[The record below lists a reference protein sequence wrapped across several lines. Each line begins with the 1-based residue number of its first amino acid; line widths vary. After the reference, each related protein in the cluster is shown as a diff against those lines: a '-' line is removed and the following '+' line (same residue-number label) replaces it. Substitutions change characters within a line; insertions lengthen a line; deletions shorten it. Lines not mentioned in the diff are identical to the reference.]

1 MKGGIGAA
9 REQGIEVIYVQHD
22 DGPDTGF
29 SIGDD
34 EFEVYSEFQPM
45 PDEKRFIKSVCS
57 AFKKESGLLEYLT
70 AKEEKD
76 VMICGI
82 MFFVNL
88 PTKEKYIIMEGQT
101 KLSAGQIGILINA
114 RIKDMAMWLM
124 EDFKYSLEEAL
135 DCVYNSE
142 LFEKLQDLET
152 GLYYQSSGYN
162 YELLKEEIKY
172 GKVG

>member
-1 MKGGIGAA
+1 ML
-9 REQGIEVIYVQHD
+9 
-22 DGPDTGF
+22 
-29 SIGDD
+29 
-34 EFEVYSEFQPM
+34 YS
-45 PDEKRFIKSVCS
+45 R
-57 AFKKESGLLEYLT
+57 Y
-70 AKEEKD
+70 
-76 VMICGI
+76 
-82 MFFVNL
+82 FFVKL
-88 PTKEKYIIMEGQT
+88 PTKEKYINMEGQT

>member
-1 MKGGIGAA
+1 MWHS
-9 REQGIEVIYVQHD
+9 RY
-22 DGPDTGF
+22 
-29 SIGDD
+29 
-34 EFEVYSEFQPM
+34 
-45 PDEKRFIKSVCS
+45 
-57 AFKKESGLLEYLT
+57 
-70 AKEEKD
+70 
-76 VMICGI
+76 
-82 MFFVNL
+82 FFVNL
-88 PTKEKYIIMEGQT
+88 PTKEKNIIMEGQT

-172 GKVG
+172 GRVG

>member
-1 MKGGIGAA
+1 MWYF
-9 REQGIEVIYVQHD
+9 RY
-22 DGPDTGF
+22 
-29 SIGDD
+29 
-34 EFEVYSEFQPM
+34 
-45 PDEKRFIKSVCS
+45 
-57 AFKKESGLLEYLT
+57 
-70 AKEEKD
+70 
-76 VMICGI
+76 
-82 MFFVNL
+82 FFVNL

>member
-1 MKGGIGAA
+1 
-9 REQGIEVIYVQHD
+9 
-22 DGPDTGF
+22 
-29 SIGDD
+29 
-34 EFEVYSEFQPM
+34 
-45 PDEKRFIKSVCS
+45 
-57 AFKKESGLLEYLT
+57 
-70 AKEEKD
+70 
-76 VMICGI
+76 
-82 MFFVNL
+82 
-88 PTKEKYIIMEGQT
+88 MEGQT

-162 YELLKEEIKY
+162 YELLKEEIKF
-172 GKVG
+172 GRILN

>member
-1 MKGGIGAA
+1 
-9 REQGIEVIYVQHD
+9 
-22 DGPDTGF
+22 
-29 SIGDD
+29 
-34 EFEVYSEFQPM
+34 
-45 PDEKRFIKSVCS
+45 
-57 AFKKESGLLEYLT
+57 
-70 AKEEKD
+70 
-76 VMICGI
+76 
-82 MFFVNL
+82 
-88 PTKEKYIIMEGQT
+88 MEGQT

-135 DCVYNSE
+135 DCIYNSE

-162 YELLKEEIKY
+162 YELLKEEMKY

>member
-1 MKGGIGAA
+1 
-9 REQGIEVIYVQHD
+9 
-22 DGPDTGF
+22 
-29 SIGDD
+29 
-34 EFEVYSEFQPM
+34 
-45 PDEKRFIKSVCS
+45 
-57 AFKKESGLLEYLT
+57 
-70 AKEEKD
+70 
-76 VMICGI
+76 
-82 MFFVNL
+82 
-88 PTKEKYIIMEGQT
+88 MEGQT

-162 YELLKEEIKY
+162 YEWLKEEMKY

>member
-1 MKGGIGAA
+1 MG
-9 REQGIEVIYVQHD
+9 
-22 DGPDTGF
+22 
-29 SIGDD
+29 
-34 EFEVYSEFQPM
+34 
-45 PDEKRFIKSVCS
+45 
-57 AFKKESGLLEYLT
+57 
-70 AKEEKD
+70 
-76 VMICGI
+76 
-82 MFFVNL
+82 
-88 PTKEKYIIMEGQT
+88 GQT

>member
-1 MKGGIGAA
+1 MW
-9 REQGIEVIYVQHD
+9 
-22 DGPDTGF
+22 
-29 SIGDD
+29 
-34 EFEVYSEFQPM
+34 YS
-45 PDEKRFIKSVCS
+45 R
-57 AFKKESGLLEYLT
+57 Y
-70 AKEEKD
+70 
-76 VMICGI
+76 
-82 MFFVNL
+82 FFVNL
-88 PTKEKYIIMEGQT
+88 PTEEKYIIMEGQT

>member
-1 MKGGIGAA
+1 
-9 REQGIEVIYVQHD
+9 
-22 DGPDTGF
+22 
-29 SIGDD
+29 
-34 EFEVYSEFQPM
+34 
-45 PDEKRFIKSVCS
+45 
-57 AFKKESGLLEYLT
+57 
-70 AKEEKD
+70 
-76 VMICGI
+76 
-82 MFFVNL
+82 
-88 PTKEKYIIMEGQT
+88 MEGQT

-142 LFEKLQDLET
+142 LFEQLQDLET

>member
-1 MKGGIGAA
+1 MW
-9 REQGIEVIYVQHD
+9 
-22 DGPDTGF
+22 
-29 SIGDD
+29 
-34 EFEVYSEFQPM
+34 YS
-45 PDEKRFIKSVCS
+45 R
-57 AFKKESGLLEYLT
+57 Y
-70 AKEEKD
+70 
-76 VMICGI
+76 
-82 MFFVNL
+82 FFVNL

-172 GKVG
+172 EKVG

>member
-1 MKGGIGAA
+1 M
-9 REQGIEVIYVQHD
+9 V
-22 DGPDTGF
+22 F
-29 SIGDD
+29 SIILCK
-34 EFEVYSEFQPM
+34 FAH
-45 PDEKRFIKSVCS
+45 KRK
-57 AFKKESGLLEYLT
+57 
-70 AKEEKD
+70 
-76 VMICGI
+76 
-82 MFFVNL
+82 N
-88 PTKEKYIIMEGQT
+88 IIMEGQT
-101 KLSAGQIGILINA
+101 KLSAGQIGILLNA

>member
-1 MKGGIGAA
+1 M
-9 REQGIEVIYVQHD
+9 
-22 DGPDTGF
+22 
-29 SIGDD
+29 
-34 EFEVYSEFQPM
+34 
-45 PDEKRFIKSVCS
+45 
-57 AFKKESGLLEYLT
+57 
-70 AKEEKD
+70 EE
-76 VMICGI
+76 
-82 MFFVNL
+82 
-88 PTKEKYIIMEGQT
+88 QT

-162 YELLKEEIKY
+162 YELLKEEMKY
-172 GKVG
+172 GRILN

>member
-1 MKGGIGAA
+1 MW
-9 REQGIEVIYVQHD
+9 
-22 DGPDTGF
+22 
-29 SIGDD
+29 
-34 EFEVYSEFQPM
+34 YS
-45 PDEKRFIKSVCS
+45 R
-57 AFKKESGLLEYLT
+57 Y
-70 AKEEKD
+70 
-76 VMICGI
+76 
-82 MFFVNL
+82 FFVNL
-88 PTKEKYIIMEGQT
+88 PTQEKYIIMEGQT

>member
-1 MKGGIGAA
+1 
-9 REQGIEVIYVQHD
+9 
-22 DGPDTGF
+22 
-29 SIGDD
+29 
-34 EFEVYSEFQPM
+34 
-45 PDEKRFIKSVCS
+45 
-57 AFKKESGLLEYLT
+57 
-70 AKEEKD
+70 
-76 VMICGI
+76 
-82 MFFVNL
+82 
-88 PTKEKYIIMEGQT
+88 MEGQT

-162 YELLKEEIKY
+162 YELLKEEMKY
-172 GKVG
+172 GRILN

>member
-1 MKGGIGAA
+1 
-9 REQGIEVIYVQHD
+9 
-22 DGPDTGF
+22 
-29 SIGDD
+29 
-34 EFEVYSEFQPM
+34 
-45 PDEKRFIKSVCS
+45 
-57 AFKKESGLLEYLT
+57 
-70 AKEEKD
+70 
-76 VMICGI
+76 
-82 MFFVNL
+82 
-88 PTKEKYIIMEGQT
+88 MEGQT

-172 GKVG
+172 GKVV

>member
-1 MKGGIGAA
+1 
-9 REQGIEVIYVQHD
+9 
-22 DGPDTGF
+22 
-29 SIGDD
+29 
-34 EFEVYSEFQPM
+34 
-45 PDEKRFIKSVCS
+45 
-57 AFKKESGLLEYLT
+57 
-70 AKEEKD
+70 
-76 VMICGI
+76 
-82 MFFVNL
+82 
-88 PTKEKYIIMEGQT
+88 MERQT

-142 LFEKLQDLET
+142 IFEKLQDLET

-162 YELLKEEIKY
+162 YELLKEEMKY

>member
-1 MKGGIGAA
+1 MW
-9 REQGIEVIYVQHD
+9 
-22 DGPDTGF
+22 
-29 SIGDD
+29 
-34 EFEVYSEFQPM
+34 YS
-45 PDEKRFIKSVCS
+45 R
-57 AFKKESGLLEYLT
+57 Y
-70 AKEEKD
+70 
-76 VMICGI
+76 
-82 MFFVNL
+82 FFVNL
-88 PTKEKYIIMEGQT
+88 HTKEKYIIMEGQT